1 MPRPWSLALLLLAAF
16 GCGSPKEEAAPAPV
30 TVTVTLRVAAASDL
44 QAALP
49 VLAKRFQAAHR
60 MEVVPVFGASGML
73 AQQIEQGGPFDV
85 FLSANKKFVDN
96 LAAKGAVKADSVTP
110 YAEGHLVLVV
120 NRQADVAMA
129 VAGLA
134 DLTRPEVKHIA
145 IANPETAPYG
155 FAAKQVL
162 EKSGLDAV
170 APKLVQAESIRQAL
184 QFVQTGNAEVGLV
197 ARSVANVPEVRQV
210 ELDPAL
216 HDPIVQYLG
225 IVAHTENPRA
235 ARQLADFLLSEEGQ
249 KILGAFGFAP
259 VGRGGK

>member
-1 MPRPWSLALLLLAAF
+1 MPRPWSLVPLLLAAF
-16 GCGSPKEEAAPAPV
+16 GCGSPQPQVVPPVPAPV
-30 TVTVTLRVAAASDL
+30 SLKVAAASDL

-49 VLAKRFQAAHR
+49 VLAERFRDAHGI
-60 MEVVPVFGASGML
+60 EVVPVFGASGML
-73 AQQIEQGGPFDV
+73 AQQIEQGAPFDV

-96 LAAKGAVKADSVTP
+96 LAAKGAVSADSVTP

-120 NRQADVAMA
+120 NRQADVG
-129 VAGLA
+129 VTGLS

-155 FAAKQVL
+155 FAAKQAL

-197 ARSVANVPEVRQV
+197 ARSVANVPQVRQV
-210 ELDPAL
+210 ELDRTL
-216 HDPIVQYLG
+216 YDPIVQYMG
-225 IVAHTENPRA
+225 IVNRTGNPEA
-235 ARQLADFLLSEEGQ
+235 ARKLADFFLSDQGQ
-249 KILGAFGFAP
+249 EVFLSFGFAP
-259 VGRGGK
+259 VGGGRK